1 MARMQLWPGQLVE
14 MERTVVSAALAA
26 QGATAVLAVRV
37 QKLVLIRPA
46 ATAVQA
52 DWAATAAT
60 QVPARPGRIR

>member
-46 ATAVQA
+46 ATAAMEVQA
-52 DWAATAAT
+52 RSPVTVAMEKL
-60 QVPARPGRIR
+60 VLLP